1 MEKSVKR
8 LENWAVFFAILSL
21 ALLFR
26 IVSLQ
31 NELDEQHM
39 DLVRVEMEYQ
49 RLEHRSQFYMEQYD
63 KVSEQRSYYYDRLV
77 QITNNNEAQRYLE
90 ENRYD

>member
-1 MEKSVKR
+1 MEKSIKK
-8 LENWAVFFAILSL
+8 LENWAMFFAILSL

-63 KVSEQRSYYYDRLV
+63 KVSEQRTYYYDRLV
-77 QITNNNEAQRYLE
+77 QITNNDEAQRYLE
-90 ENRYD
+90 EK

>member
-77 QITNNNEAQRYLE
+77 QITNNDEAQRYLE
-90 ENRYD
+90 EK

>member
-1 MEKSVKR
+1 MEKSVKK
-8 LENWAVFFAILSL
+8 LESWAMFFAILSL

-63 KVSEQRSYYYDRLV
+63 KVSEQRTYYYDRLV

-90 ENRYD
+90 EH

>member
-8 LENWAVFFAILSL
+8 LENWAMFFAILSL

-31 NELDEQHM
+31 NELVETRH
-39 DLVRVEMEYQ
+39 DLVSIEMEYQ

-63 KVSEQRSYYYDRLV
+63 KVSEQRTYYYDRLV

-90 ENRYD
+90 EN

>member
-1 MEKSVKR
+1 MEKSVKK
-8 LENWAVFFAILSL
+8 LENWAMFFAILSL

-90 ENRYD
+90 EQ

>member
-63 KVSEQRSYYYDRLV
+63 KVSEQRTYYYDRLV

-90 ENRYD
+90 EN

>member
-1 MEKSVKR
+1 MEKSVKK
-8 LENWAVFFAILSL
+8 LESWAMFFAILSL

-63 KVSEQRSYYYDRLV
+63 KVSEQRAYYYDRLV

-90 ENRYD
+90 EN

>member
-63 KVSEQRSYYYDRLV
+63 KVSEQRAYYYDRLV

-90 ENRYD
+90 EN

>member
-31 NELDEQHM
+31 NELSEQHM

-63 KVSEQRSYYYDRLV
+63 KVSEQRTYYYDRLV

-90 ENRYD
+90 EN

>member
-39 DLVRVEMEYQ
+39 NLVRVEMEYQ
-49 RLEHRSQFYMEQYD
+49 RLERRAQFYLEQYD
-63 KVSEQRSYYYDRLV
+63 KVSDQRTYYYDRLV

-90 ENRYD
+90 EQ

>member
-31 NELDEQHM
+31 NELAEQHM

-63 KVSEQRSYYYDRLV
+63 KVSEQRTYYYDRLV

-90 ENRYD
+90 EH

>member
-26 IVSLQ
+26 IVSWQ

-63 KVSEQRSYYYDRLV
+63 KVSEQRTYYYDRLV

-90 ENRYD
+90 GQ

>member
-8 LENWAVFFAILSL
+8 LENWAVFFAILSK

-49 RLEHRSQFYMEQYD
+49 RLERRAQFYLEQYD
-63 KVSEQRSYYYDRLV
+63 KVSEQRTYYYDRLV

-90 ENRYD
+90 EN

>member
-31 NELDEQHM
+31 NELAEQHM
-39 DLVRVEMEYQ
+39 DLVSVEMEYQ

-63 KVSEQRSYYYDRLV
+63 KVSEQRTYYYDRLV

-90 ENRYD
+90 EN

>member
-39 DLVRVEMEYQ
+39 DLVRLEMEYQ

-63 KVSEQRSYYYDRLV
+63 KVSEQRTYYYDRLV

-90 ENRYD
+90 EN

>member
-8 LENWAVFFAILSL
+8 LENWAVFFAILAL

-49 RLEHRSQFYMEQYD
+49 RLERRAQFYLEQYD

-90 ENRYD
+90 EK